1 VDREKEGVVM
11 KRHLREFI
19 SAISGLRISRTTKP
33 ALWAT
38 VGGLL
43 ILAAAQPTA
52 YGLDFPMTIRVSLPS
67 LQSSDAK
74 SLNVNPNLAQGSLAS
89 QMAEMAVVAG
99 ISQQVEMARSIVG
112 AKKVAKAIMNT
123 DFAWGDDQYS
133 CLNKLWSKESH
144 WNYKAHNYRSGAHG
158 IAQALP
164 AVKMEII
171 SNDWRTNPVT
181 QIRWGLHYIDLR
193 YDNPCAAW
201 AKWRSHR
208 YY

>member
-1 VDREKEGVVM
+1 M

-52 YGLDFPMTIRVSLPS
+52 YGLDFPMTIRVSLPA

-99 ISQQVEMARSIVG
+99 ISQQVEMARSIIG

-133 CLNKLWSKESH
+133 CLNRLWTKESH

-171 SNDWRTNPVT
+171 SSDWRTNPVT
-181 QIRWGLHYIDLR
+181 QIRWGLHYINLR

>member
-1 VDREKEGVVM
+1 M

-99 ISQQVEMARSIVG
+99 ISQQVEMARSIIG

-123 DFAWGDDQYS
+123 DFAWGDDQYA
-133 CLNKLWSKESH
+133 CLNKLWTKESH

-181 QIRWGLHYIDLR
+181 QIRWGLRYIDIR
-193 YDNPCAAW
+193 YDNPCTAW

>member
-1 VDREKEGVVM
+1 M

-74 SLNVNPNLAQGSLAS
+74 SLNVNPNLPQGSLAS

-99 ISQQVEMARSIVG
+99 ISQQVEMARSIIG

-171 SNDWRTNPVT
+171 SSDWRTNPVT

>member
-1 VDREKEGVVM
+1 M

-74 SLNVNPNLAQGSLAS
+74 SLNVNPNLARGSLAS

-193 YDNPCAAW
+193 YDNPCTAW